1 MIDKFFAGGAVVLAV
16 ALGITG
22 GLLKRSWTAQAALET
37 KVVEQKAIID
47 QKEADAKL
55 NAKVVQD
62 LATKVL
68 NTETKVVTV
77 TEKIYVAPKTT
88 VCADQPSVRLAIDG
102 VRDLYSDSLRA
113 PGGRQPQ
120 APVQAAGPPAG
131 AAKR

>member
-1 MIDKFFAGGAVVLAV
+1 MQRVIAGAAIVMAV
-16 ALGITG
+16 ALGVG
-22 GLLKRSWTAQAALET
+22 GVLLKHAWSRQAQLET
-37 KVVEQKAIID
+37 QVMAQKAVID

-62 LATKVL
+62 LATKVA

-77 TEKIYVAPKTT
+77 TEKVYVAPKTT
-88 VCADQPSVRLAIDG
+88 VCVEQPSVRIAIDG
-102 VRDLYSDSLRA
+102 VRDLYGDSLRA

-120 APVQAAGPPAG
+120 APVQTAGPSTG